1 MLDNA
6 NDQDIV
12 KAFAAG
18 DTDAAARAFV
28 RKYQS
33 FVFSTALRYLRNDI
47 DAEDASQET
56 FIKALRAL
64 PKFRGD
70 SSLSTWLY
78 RITAN
83 VCKGMLRKR
92 KLRTML
98 NLEVVEPFAVSTS
111 PGPDR
116 LTESNEFE
124 AKFEVLLQTLPPKQR
139 ETFVLRYYE
148 QRSYEEISAMLG
160 TSVGGLKANYH
171 QAAKKLA
178 LALEGE
184 YRGQ

>member
-1 MLDNA
+1 MLNHAD
-6 NDQDIV
+6 DQEIV

-18 DTDAAARAFV
+18 DTDAAAHAFV

-33 FVFSTALRYLRNDI
+33 FVFATALRYLKHSD
-47 DAEDASQET
+47 DAEDAAQES
-56 FIKALRAL
+56 FIKAIRAL
-64 PKFRGD
+64 PRFRGE

-78 RITAN
+78 RITVN
-83 VCKGMLRKR
+83 VCKGVLRKR
-92 KLRTML
+92 KLRTMVG
-98 NLEVVEPFAVSTS
+98 LESVAPFATSTT

-116 LTESNEFE
+116 LTESNDFE
-124 AKFEVLLQTLPPKQR
+124 ARFEVLLSTLPPKQR

-148 QRSYEEISAMLG
+148 QFSYEEISAMLG

-178 LALEGE
+178 AALEGE
-184 YRGQ
+184 HGA